1 MKNTFKHKKYERKEI
16 ISRES
21 LKLTKDEKR
30 GRVSLCKS
38 YTNICNFATKGSK
51 VEKAHYILHYS
62 IRIRICTLHG
72 ATLQPWA
79 HTHPESTACISDLN

>member
-72 ATLQPWA
+72 ATLQP
-79 HTHPESTACISDLN
+79 